1 MKLVK
6 IPPLTASI
14 LAIGVISPC
23 AQGGFTF
30 TTLVSFNGT
39 NGANPQA
46 GLVQGQD
53 GNFYGTTSGGGAFN
67 RGTVFRMM
75 PNGSL
80 TNLVSFDNSNGAYPK
95 AGLTQGTNG
104 DFYFYGTTSSGGPS
118 NLGTIFKIT
127 TNGSPITL
135 LSFNGTNGANPQA
148 GLIMSKEGNFYGTT
162 YYGGTN
168 SWPNGYGTVFQMTT
182 NGVITNQVSFNN
194 TNGAE
199 PFAALVQSSDGN
211 FYGTTQV
218 GGMAGYGTV
227 FKITSNGLLTNLFS
241 FNSTNGAFPLGRLV
255 EGADGKF
262 YGTTFSGGA
271 SNLGTVF
278 QITTNGVFTNL
289 VSFVGTN
296 GAGPFSG
303 LLQGTDGKFYGTTEQ
318 GYGPGGDTNGYGTI
332 FQITTNGILTT
343 LVSFDGL
350 NGAYPLAGLVRTTD
364 GSFYGT
370 TGNGGTDGYGTIF
383 RLSPAASPAPVF
395 QPVTQ
400 TGAMLTLTW
409 SAVAGRIYQI
419 QFKTNL
425 DQANWN
431 NLGSSITATNPTAA
445 TIVTIGPEPQRFY
458 RVVLLP

>member
-148 GLIMSKEGNFYGTT
+148 GLIMS
-162 YYGGTN
+162 
-168 SWPNGYGTVFQMTT
+168 
-182 NGVITNQVSFNN
+182 
-194 TNGAE
+194 
-199 PFAALVQSSDGN
+199 SDGN

-271 SNLGTVF
+271 SNLRTFF

-383 RLSPAASPAPVF
+383 RSCH
-395 QPVTQ
+395 
-400 TGAMLTLTW
+400 
-409 SAVAGRIYQI
+409 R
-419 QFKTNL
+419 N
-425 DQANWN
+425 
-431 NLGSSITATNPTAA
+431 
-445 TIVTIGPEPQRFY
+445 
-458 RVVLLP
+458 